1 MFFFPPFLGQMTNAF
16 TNATIKKPITHT
28 IPACYSCKISA
39 CCMHQN
45 NKPEF
50 QRNIKLEYAVQYNNK
65 IGIKLRVHMTQKRC
79 SKHHTHIC
87 IYTSTVN
94 ITHMIVS
101 NFLQLSWMLLGVP
114 CLQVGHRFRT
124 QFMSIMALQKYKTQ
138 QSAISIQAEN

>member
-1 MFFFPPFLGQMTNAF
+1 MFFPPLSRPDDEC
-16 TNATIKKPITHT
+16 IYKRYYKKPVTHT
-28 IPACYSCKISA
+28 ILACYSCKIPA
-39 CCMHQN
+39 CCMQQN
-45 NKPEF
+45 NKPKF

-65 IGIKLRVHMTQKRC
+65 IGIKFRVHLTQKRC

-94 ITHMIVS
+94 ITHMTVS
-101 NFLQLSWMLLGVP
+101 NFLQLSWMILGVP

-138 QSAISIQAEN
+138 QSAILIQAEN